1 MQHKKILFFDIDGTL
16 TDDQTG
22 CVPSSTVSAIQQA
35 RALGHLA
42 FVNSGRPITT
52 IPQAVIDI
60 GFDGFVCGC
69 GTYIDY
75 LGKPLFNVCLNHEEC
90 QDIVTHLIESRI
102 DAILE
107 GSHGIYICR
116 KAKHPTVERIYQLYK
131 YHDHFDVKDE
141 DDPDIYFDKFAIW
154 YDEHSDYDTFY
165 QRYQNQFEFIDRGP
179 FMREIVPHGIS
190 KASGIQFLLDY
201 FHIDM
206 DDCYAFGDS
215 SNDLSMLSF
224 VKHSIGMQ
232 NGEPKVLQRVS
243 YITTHS
249 KDDGIEHALKHFHI
263 I

>member
-1 MQHKKILFFDIDGTL
+1 MEHRKILFFDIDGTL

-22 CVPSSTVSAIQQA
+22 QVPPSTMRAIQQA

-52 IPQAVIDI
+52 IPQEVIDI

-75 LGKPLFNVCLNHEEC
+75 LGEILFNVLLSHEEC
-90 QDIVTHLIESRI
+90 QDIVKHLIDGRI
-102 DAILE
+102 DALLE
-107 GSHGIYICR
+107 GSQGIYICR
-116 KAKHPTVERIYQLYK
+116 KAKHPTVERIYQIYK
-131 YHDHFDVKDE
+131 YHNGFDVKDE
-141 DDPDIYFDKFAIW
+141 DDPHICFDKFAIW
-154 YDEHSDYDTFY
+154 YDENSDYEPFY
-165 QRYQNQFEFIDRGP
+165 QRYKDQFEFIDRGP
-179 FMREIVPHGIS
+179 GMREVVPHGIS

-206 DDCYAFGDS
+206 EDCYAFGDS
-215 SNDLSMLSF
+215 SNDLSMLTY

-232 NGEPKVLQRVS
+232 NGEPQVLEKVS
-243 YITTHS
+243 YITTNS